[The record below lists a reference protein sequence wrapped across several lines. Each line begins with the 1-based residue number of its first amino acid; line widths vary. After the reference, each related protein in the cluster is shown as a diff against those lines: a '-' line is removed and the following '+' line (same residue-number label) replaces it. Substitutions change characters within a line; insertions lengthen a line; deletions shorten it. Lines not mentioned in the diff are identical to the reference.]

1 MAPNPRVAKAFAAM
15 KAIGIP
21 EETVKPVLK
30 NLLRLYD
37 KNWELIEEENYRAL
51 ADAIFEYEESKEAEE
66 KERRESIANE
76 SEPPLKRLRRQQGG
90 QASTSGCNS
99 SPVLGEGS
107 PERPTMDGD
116 GPETCHRQE
125 RTETMQFG
133 DKRVESEPVSPMS
146 HLKNTGK
153 ESASTQTCSGQERTV
168 PLEICRGDAR
178 TESYS
183 ASPQTFE
190 RQKGK
195 EPVSLETAPVDKR
208 SHSVFIDKGKEP
220 VSPQIA
226 LRDKRSPSKRA
237 SHTVSLKEP
246 KIEPDDLPQFE
257 VPIAMIHP
265 LPGPPRNEGP
275 VSMKASLSRNGSS
288 AEVNG
293 QRSQASQS
301 VDAGDEGDYISG
313 KECETGKEHELVI
326 NSEES
331 SARFEIASSPL
342 GEVKISLSCDS
353 ALGKSGFHVPT
364 LDEVL
369 KMVEDRCLKSYRI
382 VEPNFSVM
390 NLMKELC
397 QCFLEL
403 GTDSMDDKTEDV
415 GRNAKSRL
423 DSLGNSS
430 LINALGVEQNF
441 QNNFKV
447 AVGSSN
453 GSGNLKV
460 LVPEVSRLVAMN
472 GPDSLDPITRLHR
485 KAVENSNTER
495 DKKKKE
501 PKGQDTG
508 NSSSIVV
515 VQQRRIGNAWP
526 THDVNDISKGEE
538 RVRISLVNEIGGE
551 QYPPLFYYI
560 PQNIVYQSAYV
571 KFSLARIGDEDC
583 CSSCFGDCLLSS
595 IPCACAR
602 ETGGEFA
609 YTLEGRVKER
619 FLDECISMSRDPDGH
634 PRRVYCKDCPLE
646 RSKNDELADPCKG
659 HLVRKFIKECWSKCG
674 CNKQCGNRV
683 VQRGIICNLQVFMT
697 PEGKGWG
704 LRTLEDLPKGTFV
717 CEYVGEVV
725 TNTELY
731 ERNMRSSGKER
742 HTYPVLLDADWGS
755 EGVLNDE
762 EALCL
767 DATFYGNVA
776 RFVNH
781 RCSDANMVEIPVEVE
796 TPDHHYYH
804 LAFFTTRNIDALE
817 ELTWDYGIDFDDHN
831 HPVKAFRCRCK
842 SKLCRDMKHSI
853 RGKSVT
859 LR

>member
-66 KERRESIANE
+66 RQRKEAIANE
-76 SEPPLKRLRRQQGG
+76 SEPPLKRLRRHHVG

-99 SPVLGEGS
+99 SPILGEGS
-107 PERPTMDGD
+107 PKPKMELGD
-116 GPETCHRQE
+116 GSETCYRQD

-133 DKRVESEPVSPMS
+133 DKRVESEPVSPMT
-146 HLKNTGK
+146 HLKNTAK
-153 ESASTQTCSGQERTV
+153 ESASTQTCPGQEGEE
-168 PLEICRGDAR
+168 PLEICGGEERS
-178 TESYS
+178 ESHC
-183 ASPQTFE
+183 ASSQAFE

-195 EPVSLETAPVDKR
+195 EPVPPETAPVDKR
-208 SHSVFIDKGKEP
+208 SPSVFRDKGKEP

-237 SHTVSLKEP
+237 SHTISLKEP

-275 VSMKASLSRNGSS
+275 LSMKGSLSRNGST

-293 QRSQASQS
+293 QRPQASQS
-301 VDAGDEGDYISG
+301 VDAGDEGDHVLA
-313 KECETGKEHELVI
+313 KACETGKQHELVI

-382 VEPNFSVM
+382 IEPNFSVM
-390 NLMKELC
+390 TLMKELC

-403 GTDSMDDKTEDV
+403 GNDSVDDKAED
-415 GRNAKSRL
+415 GRNATSSP

-430 LINALGVEQNF
+430 LIKDGVEENLQS
-441 QNNFKV
+441 NFKV
-447 AVGSSN
+447 PVGSSN
-453 GSGNLKV
+453 GTGNLKV
-460 LVPEVSRLVAMN
+460 LLPQVSRLVAMN
-472 GPDSLDPITRLHR
+472 GLDSLDPITRLNR

-495 DKKKKE
+495 DNKKKE

-508 NSSSIVV
+508 NSTLVV
-515 VQQRRIGNAWP
+515 VQQRRIGDAWP
-526 THDVNDISKGEE
+526 PHDVNDISKAEE
-538 RVRISLVNEIGGE
+538 RVRISLVNEFGGE

-609 YTLEGRVKER
+609 YTLEGRVKEG

-646 RSKNDELADPCKG
+646 RSKNDELANPCKG

-683 VQRGIICNLQVFMT
+683 VQRGISCNLQVFMT

-731 ERNMRSSGKER
+731 ERNMRSSRKEK

-781 RCSDANMVEIPVEVE
+781 RCLDANMVEIPVEVE

-817 ELTWDYGIDFDDHN
+817 ELTWDYGIDFDDHK

-842 SKLCRDMKHSI
+842 SKLCRDMKHSA